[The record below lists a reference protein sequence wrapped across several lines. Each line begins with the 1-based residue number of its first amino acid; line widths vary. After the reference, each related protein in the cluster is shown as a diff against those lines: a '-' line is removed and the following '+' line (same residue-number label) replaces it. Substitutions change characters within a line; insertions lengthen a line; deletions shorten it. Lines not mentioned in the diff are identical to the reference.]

1 MATESGSFEDV
12 SPIVL
17 LKKGVFHCLVSSLVT
32 RGYRASFFS
41 FPGGKSG
48 GEFVWKFQ
56 DTELAEFGK
65 KTTSGKKPKFS
76 FAQEENIAPFTVPA
90 EACHAVS

>member
-17 LKKGVFHCLVSSLVT
+17 LKKGVFHCLASSLVT

-41 FPGGKSG
+41 FP
-48 GEFVWKFQ
+48 